1 MGTGTQTERDKTAV
15 DQSGTDQSG
24 TINDQDEKSGTT
36 RHVDDQPSGTG
47 KAGSSDQGDRT
58 TGTDKSK
65 KKKSADRASDQGDR
79 VSGTDRS
86 GAKSD
91 QSREYQGGES
101 DAGKGGKR
109 VNPGENNKGTTVTTY
124 THTPNDQDDRKDR
137 DRKDKKYRRDKDN
150 DRDKTDVTIRDRDRD
165 RDDDQDDDLSV
176 PEKVRNAFSGAYT
189 NAKASWNRD
198 GNNFRAMFR
207 NGKDKDALT
216 TIVVYD
222 KEGNV
227 LVTER
232 EIKHNTCP
240 EEIEKFCARD
250 RRIWKVETKDAP
262 IKYFIQDD
270 DEHMWYDSKGNRIG
284 GSDRDRDVG
293 AISPNKE

>member
-1 MGTGTQTERDKTAV
+1 MGTGTQTDRDKTAV
-15 DQSGTDQSG
+15 DQPGTDQSG
-24 TINDQDEKSGTT
+24 TINDQDDKSGTKKK
-36 RHVDDQPSGTG
+36 S
-47 KAGSSDQGDRT
+47 GSSDQGDRT

-65 KKKSADRASDQGDR
+65 KKSSDRMNDQGDR
-79 VSGTDRS
+79 VSGTDKS
-86 GAKSD
+86 GAKSG
-91 QSREYQGGES
+91 QGKQYQG
-101 DAGKGGKR
+101 DKDKD
-109 VNPGENNKGTTVTTY
+109 KGTTVTTY
-124 THTPNDQDDRKDR
+124 THTPDDQDDRKDR
-137 DRKDKKYRRDKDN
+137 DRKDRKYRKDR

-165 RDDDQDDDLSV
+165 RDWDNDQDDELSI

-189 NAKASWNRD
+189 NAKASWKRE

-232 EIKHNTCP
+232 EIKHNSCP

-293 AISPNKE
+293 AISPNQE